1 MSDIQSEAVAI
12 AEDTDEYS
20 VEEIEGRLAKMHEE
34 YRVPLEEAVTSVRDN
49 LGVWG
54 NDEVTDLEN
63 VEGDENW
70 YNLEVKVVDLWEPRS
85 DSMAQVGLIGDE
97 TGTRKFV
104 WFDGTDDIPTL
115 EEGECYSL
123 DTVVSDEYE
132 DSTSVKL
139 TTPTEV
145 EHHPDMEIEVPESG
159 TTHTGTVVNIES
171 GSGLIK
177 RCPEEDCTRVLN
189 NGRCSEHGEVD
200 GEFDMRIKATV
211 DDGLDTPTV
220 VFDKEAT
227 EELTGISLSDAEEMA
242 KDALDTSV
250 VAQEMEDELL
260 AEQVTVT
267 GPEYENGGSSTI
279 FADSFDISS
288 GISADDIDAALVKA
302 RSNA

>member
-20 VEEIEGRLAKMHEE
+20 VEEIAGKLAKMHEE

-85 DSMAQVGLIGDE
+85 DAMAQVGLIGDE
-97 TGTRKFV
+97 TDTRKFV
-104 WFDGTDDIPTL
+104 WFDGTDGIPTL

>member
-1 MSDIQSEAVAI
+1 MSDIQSEAVTI

-20 VEEIEGRLAKMHEE
+20 VEEIAGKLAEMHEE
-34 YRVPLEEAVTSVRDN
+34 YRVPLEEAVTSVRDD

-85 DSMAQVGLIGDE
+85 DAMAQVGLIGDE
-97 TGTRKFV
+97 TDTRKFV
-104 WFDGTDDIPTL
+104 WFDGTDGIPTL

-279 FADSFDISS
+279 SADSFDISS